1 MADRVRDNLF
11 LVNAPAGSGKT
22 TTIYQRI
29 EKLIR
34 EEHITSILCITYTNR
49 AVEELQRRL
58 EGYSVK
64 IMTIHA
70 FLSEFMKSYFTN
82 SKIVKLY
89 LDLYKDKIKEKIER
103 DKEKGEQSESGKYY
117 REKYGELEY
126 ETITKNITKI
136 YYNEREF
143 NSLYDGGVGHDDLL
157 SFSVEIEKK
166 YPVVRTK
173 LTECFK
179 YIFLDEYQDTSAN
192 VLEFFYDCVK
202 DSKSKLYLFGDQ
214 MQQIYDKYDGSF
226 QRKFEEFDT
235 SEKLRTNYR
244 STPAIINLLNNIY
257 GNDEYAQMPPD
268 NRRDILGSKPRLM
281 ITDDVNELV
290 KKEEKEIEGDVL
302 KLYVTNKER
311 FLQIGAGE
319 LYSLV
324 ENLKDENDN
333 KLYGWGRRYSV
344 PDVLTKNEDENPD
357 VLFRFLFT
365 VDRILQYFKRKE
377 YGMVIQI
384 LRNKETGK
392 DKFFLINNLD
402 VKMHSDKQ
410 RLKKTLEEINEM
422 YAEMSD
428 KTILQFI
435 QFFSENNLIKKDVA
449 EQFFSEQYQ
458 DLLNVPV
465 KEFVNLCRGLE
476 RQEVSTQHGVK
487 GEGHEKVFFIA
498 EDCPSLGV
506 TMYEFFKMNVKVSVE
521 FQSLQKF
528 YYEYKDA
535 IENMKQGIEK
545 DFLKSADDY
554 KDVYGSIKKCVE
566 EIDSKFGDNVYYKY
580 CYQDYYQNGIKGSKT
595 HKYVKNY
602 ANINKI
608 KNILLAYKL
617 FYVGCSRA
625 KKELTVFVSARK
637 VESYEQ
643 QFIDTFS
650 KMGFEVCEC
659 KMGLPKN

>member
-70 FLSEFMKSYFTN
+70 FLSEFMKPYFTN

-89 LDLYKDKIKEKIER
+89 LDLYKNKIIEKIER

-226 QRKFEEFDT
+226 QPKFEEFDT

-268 NRRDILGSKPRLM
+268 DRRDILGSKPRLM

-311 FLQIGAGE
+311 FLQIGAGG
-319 LYSLV
+319 LYSQV
-324 ENLKDENDN
+324 GNLKDENDN
-333 KLYGWGRRYSV
+333 KLYGRGRRYSV
-344 PDVLTKNEDENPD
+344 QDVLTKNEDENPE

-365 VDRILQYFKRKE
+365 VDRILQHFKRKE

-392 DKFFLINNLD
+392 DKFFQINNLD

-410 RLKKTLEEINEM
+410 RLKKTLEEISEM
-422 YAEMSD
+422 YVEMSD

-435 QFFSENNLIKKDVA
+435 QFFSENNLIKKDVT

-476 RQEVSTQHGVK
+476 RHEVSTQHGVK

-498 EDCPSLGV
+498 EDCPNLGV
-506 TMYEFFKMNVKVSVE
+506 SMYEFFKMNVNVSVE

-535 IENMKQGIEK
+535 IQNMKQGIEK

-554 KDVYGSIKKCVE
+554 KDVYGSVKKCVE
-566 EIDSKFGDNVYYKY
+566 EIDAQFAGNRYYEY
-580 CYQDYYQNGIKGSKT
+580 CYQANYRKIVKSERT
-595 HKYVKNY
+595 FKYISEY

-637 VESYEQ
+637 VESYQQ

-659 KMGLPKN
+659 KMRLPKN

>member
-1 MADRVRDNLF
+1 MADKIKDNLF

-70 FLSEFMKSYFTN
+70 FLSEFMKPYFTN
-82 SKIVKLY
+82 QKIVNLF
-89 LDLYKDKIKEKIER
+89 LDLYQDKIKQKIEK
-103 DKEKGEQSESGKYY
+103 DKEKGEQNESGKYY

-126 ETITKNITKI
+126 DIITKNITKI

-143 NSLYDGGVGHDDLL
+143 NSLYDGGVGHNDLL

-166 YPVVRTK
+166 YPVIRTK

-202 DSKSKLYLFGDQ
+202 NSKTKLYLYGDQ

-226 QRKFEEFDT
+226 QQKFEEFDT
-235 SEKLRTNYR
+235 SKKLRTNYR
-244 STPAIINLLNNIY
+244 STPAIIDLLNNIY

-268 NRRDILGSKPRLM
+268 DRCDILGSKPRLM

-311 FLQIGAGE
+311 FLQIGAGG
-319 LYSLV
+319 LYSQV

-344 PDVLTKNEDENPD
+344 PDVMTKNEDENPE

-365 VDRILQYFKRKE
+365 VDRILKHFKCKE

-392 DKFFLINNLD
+392 DKFFQINNLD
-402 VKMHSDKQ
+402 VQVHSDKQ
-410 RLKKTLEEINEM
+410 RLKKTLEEISEM
-422 YAEMSD
+422 YAEISD

-435 QFFSENNLIKKDVA
+435 RFFSENDLIKKDVA
-449 EQFFSEQYQ
+449 EQFFSDQYQ
-458 DLLNVPV
+458 DILNVPV

-476 RQEVSTQHGVK
+476 RHEVSTQHGVK

-506 TMYEFFKMNVKVSVE
+506 AMYEFFRMKVYVSVE

-528 YYEYKDA
+528 YYEYNDA
-535 IENMKQGIEK
+535 IQNMKQGIEK

-554 KDVYGSIKKCVE
+554 KDVYGSVKKCVQ
-566 EIDSKFGDNVYYKY
+566 EIYAQFAGNRYYEY
-580 CYQDYYQNGIKGSKT
+580 CYQANYRKIVKSERT
-595 HKYVKNY
+595 FKYISEY

-608 KNILLAYKL
+608 KKILLAYKL

-625 KKELTVFVSARK
+625 KKELTVFVSADK
-637 VESYEQ
+637 VKSYKQ

>member
-1 MADRVRDNLF
+1 MADKIRDNLF
-11 LVNAPAGSGKT
+11 LINAPAGSGKT

-70 FLSEFMKSYFTN
+70 FLSEFMKPYFSN

-89 LDLYKDKIKEKIER
+89 LDLYKDKITEKIER
-103 DKEKGEQSESGKYY
+103 DKEKSESGKYY
-117 REKYGELEY
+117 KEKYGKLEY

-192 VLEFFYDCVK
+192 VLDFFYDCIK

-226 QRKFEEFDT
+226 QQKFEEFDT
-235 SEKLRTNYR
+235 SEKLRINYR

-268 NRRDILGSKPRLM
+268 DRCDILCSKPRLI

-290 KKEEKEIEGDVL
+290 KKEEKGIKGDVL

-311 FLQIGAGE
+311 FLQIGAGG
-319 LYSLV
+319 LYSKV

-344 PDVLTKNEDENPD
+344 QDVLTKNEDENPE

-365 VDRILQYFKRKE
+365 VDRILQYFKCKE
-377 YGMVIQI
+377 YCMVIQI

-392 DKFFLINNLD
+392 DKFFQIKNLD

-410 RLKKTLEEINEM
+410 RLKKTLEEISDM
-422 YAEMSD
+422 YEEMSD

-435 QFFSENNLIKKDVA
+435 QFFSENNLIERDVA
-449 EQFFSEQYQ
+449 KQFFSEQYQ

-498 EDCPSLGV
+498 EDCQSLGV
-506 TMYEFFKMNVKVSVE
+506 AMYEFFKMNVNVSVE

-528 YYEYKDA
+528 YYDYKDA
-535 IENMKQGIEK
+535 IQNMKQVIEK
-545 DFLKSADDY
+545 DFLKSAKDY
-554 KDVYGSIKKCVE
+554 RDVYESVKKCVE
-566 EIDSKFGDNVYYKY
+566 EIDDQFAGNRYYEY
-580 CYQDYYQNGIKGSKT
+580 CYQANYRKIVKSERT
-595 HKYVKNY
+595 FKYISEY

-625 KKELTVFVSARK
+625 KKELTVFVSAKK
-637 VESYEQ
+637 VEEYKHE
-643 QFIDTFS
+643 FIHKFRN
-650 KMGFEVCEC
+650 MGFEISE
-659 KMGLPKN
+659 